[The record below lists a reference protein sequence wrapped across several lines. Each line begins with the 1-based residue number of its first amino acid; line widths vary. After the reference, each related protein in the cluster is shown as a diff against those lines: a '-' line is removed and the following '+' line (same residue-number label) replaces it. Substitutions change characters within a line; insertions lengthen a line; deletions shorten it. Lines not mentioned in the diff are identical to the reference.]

1 MENLFGEVIARA
13 RELQS
18 EDIQI
23 FPQSDHYQVLLRT
36 ATGIEEIMTL
46 TDEIGLRLI
55 RFLKYRSNMDTGE
68 RRIPQDGSFVY
79 QEGEAPIELRLS
91 SIANYRLEES
101 LVIRLLYSQK
111 DHKPFLEDLDPSSY
125 RALSRAMQKQS
136 GLIIFSGPVSSG
148 KTTTM
153 YELLREN
160 YEKKRRSVITMED
173 PVEIKDDR
181 FLQTQIN
188 RAAGVD
194 YDQLIKASLRHH
206 PDILLIGEIRDAQT
220 ARMTIRAAL
229 TGHLVLATI
238 HAKDCVGVIG
248 RLKEL
253 GITNEQLIQT
263 LLIISSQRL
272 VPCQNPHPSQHDRIC
287 LIEWMAGQTI
297 ASVVVHGQVPPSM
310 TTLNQKLKEAREQ
323 DVISQRTFQEY
334 YLEENYPLRN
344 YQQLDQSAPS

>member
-1 MENLFGEVIARA
+1 MENLFEEVIALA
-13 RELQS
+13 RDVQS

-23 FPQSDHYQVLLRT
+23 FPQKDHYQVLLRT
-36 ATGIEEIMTL
+36 IAGIEEVMTL
-46 TDEIGLRLI
+46 SNDKGLRLI

-79 QEGEAPIELRLS
+79 QDRQGQLELRLS
-91 SIANYRLEES
+91 TIANYRLEES

-111 DHKPFLEDLDPSSY
+111 RDHSFLKGLDPASY
-125 RALSRAMQKQS
+125 RALSEAMKKQS

-153 YELLREN
+153 YELLRES

-206 PDILLIGEIRDAQT
+206 PDILLIGEIRDSQT

-238 HAKDCVGVIG
+238 HAKNCLGVIG

-253 GITNEQLIQT
+253 GISNEQLIQT
-263 LLIISSQRL
+263 LLLVSSQRL
-272 VPCQNPHPSQHDRIC
+272 LPCLKDYSGHNDRIC
-287 LIEWMAGQTI
+287 LIEWMTGQAI
-297 ASVVVHGQVPPSM
+297 SSVVIHGQVPPTM
-310 TTLNQKLKEAREQ
+310 TTLNLKLKEAL
-323 DVISQRTFQEY
+323 DHHVISQSTFEEY
-334 YLEENYPLRN
+334 YLEENSPL
-344 YQQLDQSAPS
+344 